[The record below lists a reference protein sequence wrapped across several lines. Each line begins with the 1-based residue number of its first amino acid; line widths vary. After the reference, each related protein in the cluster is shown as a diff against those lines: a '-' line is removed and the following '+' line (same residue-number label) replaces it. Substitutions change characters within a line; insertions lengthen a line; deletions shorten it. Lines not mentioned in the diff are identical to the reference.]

1 MGRYDAK
8 SRIVVLEVKLSNVGE
23 REQREVV
30 EYINL
35 ADADV

>member
-8 SRIVVLEVKLSNVGE
+8 PRIVVLEVKLSNVGE

-30 EYINL
+30 EDINL

>member
-23 REQREVV
+23 RKQWEVV
-30 EYINL
+30 EDINL